1 MTYPFQNI
9 SHSNCLANEETREK
23 EGNASN
29 KVLAKVFKMRK
40 WRKKKETR
48 VHFFQTADAVE
59 TALGKDIS
67 QSGATFYLIYS
78 NTSTKY
84 LTLYLNI
91 LQNTMQYTLAV
102 LRERTS
108 LPFQLFFT
116 FACIFRW
123 SYMVGNKNK
132 SKSHF
137 RAIFPAKWP
146 KKVIWPDGDLNV
158 KISQKWLLFLLP
170 TI

>member
-29 KVLAKVFKMRK
+29 KVSAKVFKMRK

-91 LQNTMQYTLAV
+91 LQNAMQYTLAV

-108 LPFQLFFT
+108 LQ
-116 FACIFRW
+116 A
-123 SYMVGNKNK
+123 
-132 SKSHF
+132 SKSQPNH
-137 RAIFPAKWP
+137 R
-146 KKVIWPDGDLNV
+146 G
-158 KISQKWLLFLLP
+158 
-170 TI
+170 